1 MKFRNPETGEIYEV
15 TYDNCN
21 RSGFR
26 AEIEC
31 GECPLKEYIATG
43 LCSIWVNAHPHEAAR
58 LMGYEV
64 VEDDMPEAAKHNETN
79 AIEGMCCDC
88 AHGGPCCSWDENEG
102 CQYREEDGSCWV
114 PYTKGDANLNEA
126 IEKYLKIKEEA
137 NMDKPRIC
145 EVLGVEPEE
154 KFEIRGNTLGRF
166 RINKYGTFQIEI
178 SNDCWG
184 FSTVECLNNLI
195 NHPENI
201 ARKPRWTEQ
210 EVERA
215 KAIKV
220 LYPVVK
226 TLAYV
231 DIVGQT
237 FYMYDDEDNYKGS
250 LDNLDETFPTLRSIR
265 RATLDEIIGGAQ

>member
-1 MKFRNPETGEIYEV
+1 MKFRNPETGEVFE
-15 TYDNCN
+15 THCDTCGAGS
-21 RSGFR
+21 SGCKLVWKNVS
-26 AEIEC
+26 C
-31 GECPLKEYIATG
+31 GRLKE
-43 LCSIWVNAHPHEAAR
+43 NPHEAAR

-64 VEDDMPEAAKHNETN
+64 VEDTSTDTLTGRGDALTENEDTLTKETN
-79 AIEGMCCDC
+79 IDHFREG
-88 AHGGPCCSWDENEG
+88 
-102 CQYREEDGSCWV
+102 
-114 PYTKGDANLNEA
+114 TKMM
-126 IEKYLKIKEEA
+126 EEA

-166 RINKYGTFQIEI
+166 RINKYGTFQLEI

-201 ARKPRWTEQ
+201 ARKPRWTER